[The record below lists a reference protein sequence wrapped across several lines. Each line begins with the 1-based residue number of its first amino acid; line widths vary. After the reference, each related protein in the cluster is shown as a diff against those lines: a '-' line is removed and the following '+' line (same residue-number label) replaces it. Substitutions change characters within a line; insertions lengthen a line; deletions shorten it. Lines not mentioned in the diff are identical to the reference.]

1 MNKNIEKEE
10 FVQELTLQ
18 RVNEILSKPN
28 EDFLSNENIIK
39 DILRIIFTN
48 DGKFTQIVFPTI
60 QKQKENEFHL
70 INKIVELINYIFN
83 MPKEKRKAI
92 YSVGISSI
100 GNDKINKIIKQ
111 IAKKIK
117 DIECIKFDSK
127 NIDNLYTIIYKFFE
141 KQEKTLSELIYIV
154 FIKIG
159 YINHSRKLLSY
170 ILFCILKKKYLSNEK
185 IEEIYFKDCLL
196 NLDDD
201 VCIQLIIDILNG
213 KINNNLMIYSCVV
226 LQFDKVKNYFKEYD
240 LISLE
245 SVSEKVQLIIR
256 KYSKIDI
263 YDITSIFIQEYTN
276 LLSVK
281 LINYIYA
288 NKNIENKE
296 KNNILENKKNKEKKE
311 DHNKSKKLN
320 PFKSDIIKEKNNNI
334 YWGKINKII
343 NNLKMDSE
351 QYSQL
356 KDIFETL
363 INKISKLESNENE
376 SQKTILALTNYSD
389 KMKNDSDKLK
399 KDMEQMKK
407 DMDKMKNDMER
418 MKNESDITKKDMERM
433 KNESD
438 ITKKDMERMKNVIC
452 KMKLR
457 EEAKRFLDSFLLL
470 LSLEEQFYN
479 FNSEKKY
486 ELIFTRIKKKYKK
499 FENTKKYKVL
509 TNLIN
514 RSINLLTYDNHFIY
528 ELIDNKY
535 QKDFFEYSKKR
546 NSLNIKSQFINYLKV
561 ISIEDEFDES
571 YSFLDRYY
579 YYDFN
584 IKEIEIDILD
594 DYFKK
599 L

>member
-48 DGKFTQIVFPTI
+48 DDEKFTQIVFPTI
-60 QKQKENEFHL
+60 QKQNENEFHL

-117 DIECIKFDSK
+117 EIECIKFDSK

-196 NLDDD
+196 NLDND

-288 NKNIENKE
+288 NKNIENEE
-296 KNNILENKKNKEKKE
+296 KNNTRKQKK
-311 DHNKSKKLN
+311 
-320 PFKSDIIKEKNNNI
+320 
-334 YWGKINKII
+334 
-343 NNLKMDSE
+343 
-351 QYSQL
+351 
-356 KDIFETL
+356 
-363 INKISKLESNENE
+363 
-376 SQKTILALTNYSD
+376 
-389 KMKNDSDKLK
+389 
-399 KDMEQMKK
+399 
-407 DMDKMKNDMER
+407 
-418 MKNESDITKKDMERM
+418 
-433 KNESD
+433 
-438 ITKKDMERMKNVIC
+438 
-452 KMKLR
+452 
-457 EEAKRFLDSFLLL
+457 
-470 LSLEEQFYN
+470 
-479 FNSEKKY
+479 
-486 ELIFTRIKKKYKK
+486 
-499 FENTKKYKVL
+499 
-509 TNLIN
+509 
-514 RSINLLTYDNHFIY
+514 
-528 ELIDNKY
+528 
-535 QKDFFEYSKKR
+535 
-546 NSLNIKSQFINYLKV
+546 
-561 ISIEDEFDES
+561 
-571 YSFLDRYY
+571 
-579 YYDFN
+579 
-584 IKEIEIDILD
+584 
-594 DYFKK
+594 
-599 L
+599 

>member
-10 FVQELTLQ
+10 FVKDLTLQ

-28 EDFLSNENIIK
+28 EDCLSNQNIIKDILRIIFTSNEDIIK

-48 DGKFTQIVFPTI
+48 DENVFPTI
-60 QKQKENEFHL
+60 QKQNENEFLL

-83 MPKEKRKAI
+83 IPKEKRKEI
-92 YSVGISSI
+92 YSVGISAI
-100 GNDKINKIIKQ
+100 GDDKINKIIKQ
-111 IAKKIK
+111 IEKKTK
-117 DIECIKFDSK
+117 DIECIKLDSK
-127 NIDNLYTIIYKFFE
+127 NIDNLYTIIYKLFE
-141 KQEKTLSELIYIV
+141 KQEKTLSELIYII

-159 YINHSRKLLSY
+159 FINHSRKLLSY

-196 NLDDD
+196 NLDNGL
-201 VCIQLIIDILNG
+201 CIQLIIDILNG
-213 KINNNLMIYSCVV
+213 KIKNNLMIYSCVV

-240 LISLE
+240 LITLE

-263 YDITSIFIQEYTN
+263 YDITSIFIQEYKN

-281 LINYIYA
+281 LINYIYD

-296 KNNILENKKNKEKKE
+296 KNNLLENKKNKEKKE

-343 NNLKMDSE
+343 SNFKMDSE

-363 INKISKLESNENE
+363 INKISKLEANEDE
-376 SQKTILALTNYSD
+376 SQKTILELTNYSD
-389 KMKNDSDKLK
+389 KLKNDV
-399 KDMEQMKK
+399 EQMKK
-407 DMDKMKNDMER
+407 DMDKMKKDMEQI
-418 MKNESDITKKDMERM
+418 KNESDIM
-433 KNESD
+433 
-438 ITKKDMERMKNVIC
+438 KKDMERMKNVIC

-486 ELIFTRIKKKYKK
+486 ELILTRIKKKYKK

-509 TNLIN
+509 TNLIDS
-514 RSINLLTYDNHFIY
+514 SINLLNYDNYFIY

-546 NSLNIKSQFINYLKV
+546 KSLNIKSQFINYLKV

-584 IKEIEIDILD
+584 IKDIEINILD

>member
-1 MNKNIEKEE
+1 MKK
-10 FVQELTLQ
+10 
-18 RVNEILSKPN
+18 
-28 EDFLSNENIIK
+28 
-39 DILRIIFTN
+39 
-48 DGKFTQIVFPTI
+48 
-60 QKQKENEFHL
+60 
-70 INKIVELINYIFN
+70 
-83 MPKEKRKAI
+83 
-92 YSVGISSI
+92 
-100 GNDKINKIIKQ
+100 KIIP
-111 IAKKIK
+111 
-117 DIECIKFDSK
+117 
-127 NIDNLYTIIYKFFE
+127 
-141 KQEKTLSELIYIV
+141 
-154 FIKIG
+154 
-159 YINHSRKLLSY
+159 
-170 ILFCILKKKYLSNEK
+170 
-185 IEEIYFKDCLL
+185 
-196 NLDDD
+196 
-201 VCIQLIIDILNG
+201 
-213 KINNNLMIYSCVV
+213 
-226 LQFDKVKNYFKEYD
+226 
-240 LISLE
+240 
-245 SVSEKVQLIIR
+245 
-256 KYSKIDI
+256 
-263 YDITSIFIQEYTN
+263 
-276 LLSVK
+276 
-281 LINYIYA
+281 
-288 NKNIENKE
+288 
-296 KNNILENKKNKEKKE
+296 ENKKNKEKKE

-320 PFKSDIIKEKNNNI
+320 PFKSDIIKGKNNNI

-363 INKISKLESNENE
+363 INKISKLEANENE

-399 KDMEQMKK
+399 NNMDQMKK
-407 DMDKMKNDMER
+407 DMDKMKN
-418 MKNESDITKKDMERM
+418 DMERM

>member
-48 DGKFTQIVFPTI
+48 DDEKFTQIVFPTI
-60 QKQKENEFHL
+60 QKQNENEFHL

-92 YSVGISSI
+92 YSFGISSI

-117 DIECIKFDSK
+117 EIECIKFDSK

-196 NLDDD
+196 NLDND

-363 INKISKLESNENE
+363 INKISKLEANENE

-399 KDMEQMKK
+399 NNMDQMKK
-407 DMDKMKNDMER
+407 DMDKMKNDMEQ
-418 MKNESDITKKDMERM
+418 MKNESDIM
-433 KNESD
+433 
-438 ITKKDMERMKNVIC
+438 KKDMERMKNVIC

-486 ELIFTRIKKKYKK
+486 ELILTRIKKKYKK

-509 TNLIN
+509 TNLID

>member
-48 DGKFTQIVFPTI
+48 DDEKFTQIVFPTI
-60 QKQKENEFHL
+60 QKQNENEFHL

-117 DIECIKFDSK
+117 EIECIKFDSK

-196 NLDDD
+196 NLDND

-363 INKISKLESNENE
+363 INKISKLEANENE

-399 KDMEQMKK
+399 NNMDQMKK
-407 DMDKMKNDMER
+407 DMDKMKN
-418 MKNESDITKKDMERM
+418 DMERM

-486 ELIFTRIKKKYKK
+486 ELILTRIKKKYKK

-509 TNLIN
+509 TNLID

-561 ISIEDEFDES
+561 ISIVDEFDES

>member
-1 MNKNIEKEE
+1 M
-10 FVQELTLQ
+10 
-18 RVNEILSKPN
+18 
-28 EDFLSNENIIK
+28 
-39 DILRIIFTN
+39 
-48 DGKFTQIVFPTI
+48 
-60 QKQKENEFHL
+60 
-70 INKIVELINYIFN
+70 
-83 MPKEKRKAI
+83 
-92 YSVGISSI
+92 
-100 GNDKINKIIKQ
+100 
-111 IAKKIK
+111 
-117 DIECIKFDSK
+117 
-127 NIDNLYTIIYKFFE
+127 
-141 KQEKTLSELIYIV
+141 
-154 FIKIG
+154 
-159 YINHSRKLLSY
+159 LSY

-196 NLDDD
+196 NLDND
-201 VCIQLIIDILNG
+201 VCIQLIIDILND

-311 DHNKSKKLN
+311 DYNKSKKLN

-363 INKISKLESNENE
+363 INKISKLEANENE
-376 SQKTILALTNYSD
+376 SQKTILELTNYSD

-399 KDMEQMKK
+399 NDMEQMKK

-418 MKNESDITKKDMERM
+418 I

-486 ELIFTRIKKKYKK
+486 ELILTRIKKKYKK

-509 TNLIN
+509 TNLID

-546 NSLNIKSQFINYLKV
+546 KSLNIKSQFINYLKV

-584 IKEIEIDILD
+584 IKDIEIDILD